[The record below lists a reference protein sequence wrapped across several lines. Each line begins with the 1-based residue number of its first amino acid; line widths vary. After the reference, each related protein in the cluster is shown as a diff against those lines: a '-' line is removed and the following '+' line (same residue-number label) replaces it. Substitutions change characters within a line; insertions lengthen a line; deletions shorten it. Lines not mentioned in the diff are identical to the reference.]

1 MDDAQLRTVWWQ
13 RQFNDR
19 IAHISQP
26 LGMLTRHVLAKRVRQ
41 LSKLA
46 SVWDEV
52 IPPAIRQHT
61 ALEGFNRGI
70 LTVLVDSAPHR
81 FQLQMLLDGGLLG
94 ELRRRFTGAIDKVRL
109 VAGQFY
115 SVDLAGETRYHFDVP
130 RPWQAATDFGA

>member
-1 MDDAQLRTVWWQ
+1 MDDAQLRTVWRQ
-13 RQFNDR
+13 RQFDDR

-46 SVWDEV
+46 SAWDEV
-52 IPPAIRQHT
+52 IPPSIRDHT
-61 ALEGFNRGI
+61 ALEGFNRGT

-94 ELRRRFTGAIDKVRL
+94 ELRRRFNGAIDKVRL
-109 VAGQFY
+109 VSGQFY
-115 SVDLAGETRYHFDVP
+115 SVDLTGQTRYHFDVP
-130 RPWQAATDFGA
+130 RIWQEPPDLGA